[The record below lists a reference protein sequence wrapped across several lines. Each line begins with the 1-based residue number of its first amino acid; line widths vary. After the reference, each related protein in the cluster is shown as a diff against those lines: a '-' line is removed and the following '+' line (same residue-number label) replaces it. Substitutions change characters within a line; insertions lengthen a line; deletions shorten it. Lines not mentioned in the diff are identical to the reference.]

1 MRKKKNDV
9 KKEQRR
15 KENKGRKEK
24 EKGGEKSIF
33 SSQGVKV
40 IIFIL
45 SIKFFMQL
53 EVDF

>member
-45 SIKFFMQL
+45 SIKFL
-53 EVDF
+53 CN